1 MISISPQATVF
12 LLALTVAV
20 TWGFSPILEK
30 RGLSRGGNPV
40 QASVVFVG
48 VSVFLYWATLLVFRG
63 GSSLTSLNTLVVSV
77 FGVAG
82 FIGTAL
88 GRVAIFEGVK
98 RVGPSISSAGV
109 SARPVFSGA
118 LAWVWLGERLTVS
131 QLTGITVLVVGLVLL
146 SVSDGGD
153 IGGWNRSDLLLPV
166 GAAGFFG
173 LGFVIRRFG
182 LSEFDIT
189 PLQAVAVNETA
200 ALLSLIL
207 FASLNT
213 DTKFNTSKK
222 SYIYFILAGVITAI
236 GLLAFFT
243 ALSIP
248 EGKVASVDPIA
259 ATAPLFT
266 VFFSRLSSRTPEK
279 ITRRLLL
286 GLVLTVLGAILIA
299 A

>member
-1 MISISPQATVF
+1 MSSLSPQ
-12 LLALTVAV
+12 LIILSLALTVAV
-20 TWGFSPILEK
+20 TWGLSPIIEK
-30 RGLSRGGNPV
+30 KGLSYGGNPV

-48 VSVFLYWATLLVFRG
+48 VSVVLYWMAIIAFQKERLFEN
-63 GSSLTSLNTLVVSV
+63 LNLFVISV
-77 FGVAG
+77 FGIAG
-82 FIGTAL
+82 FVGTAL

-109 SARPVFSGA
+109 SARPIFSSA
-118 LAWVWLGERLTVS
+118 LAWIWLGEGLTVS

-153 IGGWNRSDLLLPV
+153 ISGWSRSDLLLPV
-166 GAAGFFG
+166 SAAAFFG
-173 LGFVIRRFG
+173 SGFVIRRFG
-182 LSEFDIT
+182 LSEFNIT

-200 ALLSLIL
+200 ALLSLML
-207 FASLNT
+207 FGFFSSDRT
-213 DTKFNTSKK
+213 FNNSRR
-222 SYIYFILAGVITAI
+222 SYTYFLFAGVITAV

-266 VFFSRLSSRTPEK
+266 VFFSHLFSGTSER
-279 ITRRLLL
+279 ITRQVVA
-286 GLVLTVLGAILIA
+286 GLVLTVLGAVLVA